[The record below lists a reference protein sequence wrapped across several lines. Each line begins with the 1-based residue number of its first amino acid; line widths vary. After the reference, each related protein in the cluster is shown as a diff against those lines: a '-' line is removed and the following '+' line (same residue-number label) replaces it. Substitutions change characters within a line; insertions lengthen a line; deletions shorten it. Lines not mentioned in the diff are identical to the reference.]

1 MRTPF
6 DPTDPLLQ
14 SLTEEA
20 ADLPRKAA
28 GEARRTRELG
38 RRRRR
43 QIVMTATALFCG
55 MCAWQVIQPMNT
67 GRESIGMQE
76 LPDAPLKTAHPS
88 REPDNHLI
96 VRTEEQARNEPLPLP
111 EGLTR
116 EQENVVKAARG
127 LPLVLVRDNTGKVS
141 RIHVIE
147 R

>member
-1 MRTPF
+1 MRPPF
-6 DPTDPLLQ
+6 DPTDPLLR
-14 SLTEEA
+14 SLAEEA
-20 ADLPRKAA
+20 VDLPLRAA
-28 GEARRTRELG
+28 VEARRTRELG

-43 QIVMTATALFCG
+43 QIALTSTALFCG

-67 GRESIGMQE
+67 RRESIGMQE
-76 LPDAPLKTAHPS
+76 PSDAPLKTTHPS
-88 REPDNHLI
+88 TETDNHLI